1 MSKKQWIRN
10 PNELEALKKLLKWS
24 FFWHLLHQDFN
35 YIMKITKTT
44 WFYIIAALVT
54 IYGIV
59 TRQFI
64 FLILSFPLGLYYYT
78 KGNDKKK

>member
-1 MSKKQWIRN
+1 M
-10 PNELEALKKLLKWS
+10 E
-24 FFWHLLHQDFN
+24 FFLAPTPTKTLIF

-44 WFYIIAALVT
+44 WFYIIAAIIT

>member
-1 MSKKQWIRN
+1 MEFFLA
-10 PNELEALKKLLKWS
+10 PTPPKLQL
-24 FFWHLLHQDFN
+24 

-44 WFYIIAALVT
+44 WFYIIAALIT

>member
-1 MSKKQWIRN
+1 M
-10 PNELEALKKLLKWS
+10 E
-24 FFWHLLHQDFN
+24 FFLATTPPIFQL

-44 WFYIIAALVT
+44 WFYIIAAIIT

-78 KGNDKKK
+78 KENDKKS

>member
-1 MSKKQWIRN
+1 M
-10 PNELEALKKLLKWS
+10 E
-24 FFWHLLHQDFN
+24 FFLAFTPPRLQL

-44 WFYIIAALVT
+44 WFYIIAALIT